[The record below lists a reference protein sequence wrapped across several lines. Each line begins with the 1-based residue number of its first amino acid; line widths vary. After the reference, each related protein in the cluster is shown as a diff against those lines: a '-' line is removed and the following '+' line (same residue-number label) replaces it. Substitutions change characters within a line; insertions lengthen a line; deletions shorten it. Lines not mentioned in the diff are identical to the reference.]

1 MTGSHVIKVLHPI
14 TRLIIGGAQENTMLT
29 ADMMNREINGERR
42 YAVSIISGP
51 QTGPEGSLI
60 EEIRHRGIPLTIHPS
75 LRREVNPV
83 ADMRAIFA
91 LRRLMTAP
99 DGGPQFDI
107 VHTHSSK
114 AGVVG
119 RVAARLARVPLVVH
133 TVHGW
138 SFHDKM
144 PEWKIL
150 FYIALEKWASRFGQK
165 LIVVAEADI
174 DKGLARGIG
183 RREDYVVIRSGIEL
197 ERFGHPQV
205 PRNETRRQLGIPV
218 DALVI
223 GSVTRLSEQKAPLDL
238 VESFALAHRASPGV
252 RFVIVGDG
260 PMRSQVEARLKERN
274 LADATVLTGLR
285 RDIPELMAAFDVF
298 TLNSLWEGLPRVL
311 PQAMATG
318 LPIVCTRAD
327 GSADA
332 IVDGENG
339 LLVPR
344 SDPAAAAEQILR
356 LLADP
361 ELRRRMG
368 EAGQRRAPS
377 YDARTM
383 VGQIDQLYRSLQKT
397 CRCR

>member
-1 MTGSHVIKVLHPI
+1 
-14 TRLIIGGAQENTMLT
+14 MLT
-29 ADMMNREINGERR
+29 ADMMNRESAGERR

-60 EEIRHRGIPLTIHPS
+60 EEVKSRGVPLTILPS

-99 DGGPQFDI
+99 GGDSSN
-107 VHTHSSK
+107 HTGFRTV
-114 AGVVG
+114 GVDNIELWT
-119 RVAARLARVPLVVH
+119 AARLARIPTVVH

-138 SFHDKM
+138 SFHDRM
-144 PEWKIL
+144 PQWKIL

-174 DKGLARGIG
+174 DKGLVRGIG
-183 RREDYVVIRSGIEL
+183 RRKDYVVIRSGIEL
-197 ERFGHPQV
+197 ERFGHPLV
-205 PRNETRRQLGIPV
+205 PRNEIRRQLGIPA
-218 DALVI
+218 DALVV

-238 VESFALAHRASPGV
+238 VESFALVHRASPEV

-260 PMRSQVEARLKERN
+260 PMRSKVETLLRERN
-274 LADATVLTGLR
+274 LTGSTVLTGLR
-285 RDIPELMAAFDVF
+285 RDIPELMAAFDIF

-332 IVDGENG
+332 IADGENG

-344 SDPAAAAEQILR
+344 ADPAAAAGQILR

-361 ELRRRMG
+361 ELRMRMG
-368 EAGQRRAPS
+368 GAGLRRATA

-383 VGQIDQLYRSLQKT
+383 VEQIDQLYRSLQKD
-397 CRCR
+397 CRCQ